1 MNRLWEM
8 VQALLRSSAKQKPE
22 AGEADAIL
30 SEGFVQLREVDAET
44 SLQWLRLQ
52 RSMSEQQER
61 RVNIRLV
68 PRLAFGA
75 AMCAVAAIAAY
86 FYFFQPQQAVETF
99 ATGRGQQTRLVL
111 QDSSEVTLNYTS
123 RLVVSKIEQG
133 KSRMLSLTGEA
144 FFRVQRNETPFVV
157 ETNVGSVRVVGTA
170 FNVRAR
176 EASLEVVVVHGVVDV
191 TVSKDGK
198 DSTLTLTQGQSA
210 VCSQGGYPNRGRNV
224 SSVEYPGWMYG
235 KLLLNAT
242 TFEAACREIEMRFD
256 VAVHI
261 EDVSVR
267 NEVITGT
274 LEAKSADSAI
284 AALCGLTGKRM
295 RHDEQGYHIH

>member
-1 MNRLWEM
+1 MNRAWQVIQNLFRIPSKHE
-8 VQALLRSSAKQKPE
+8 P
-22 AGEADAIL
+22 GEIDAIL
-30 SEGFVQLREVDAET
+30 SEDFTRLRQIDADT
-44 SLQWLRLQ
+44 SPQWLRLQ
-52 RSMSEQQER
+52 RSMNER
-61 RVNIRLV
+61 EVRAAHARLV

-75 AMCAVAAIAAY
+75 AIVALAAVGTYLYVAG
-86 FYFFQPQQAVETF
+86 PQQTAETF
-99 ATGRGQQTRLVL
+99 TTARGQQTHLVL
-111 QDSSEVTLNYTS
+111 QDSSEVTLSYTS
-123 RLVVSKIEQG
+123 RLVVSKMEQG

-157 ETNVGSVRVVGTA
+157 ETDVGRVRVVGTA

-198 DSTLTLTQGQSA
+198 DSTLTLTQDQSA
-210 VCSQGGYPNRGRNV
+210 VCSQGGYPDRGGDV
-224 SSVEYPGWMYG
+224 SAAEYPAWMHG
-235 KLLLNAT
+235 KLSLNAT

-256 VAVHI
+256 VVVNI
-261 EDVSVR
+261 EDIHLR
-267 NEVITGT
+267 NEIITGT